1 MSALDGGVVKHLR
14 PEVLM
19 TGADMGP
26 GPEAV
31 WCLIDQIRDCVWMVA
46 AYRKLAAKRAKDYG
60 LPPPSAP
67 ENLH

>member
-1 MSALDGGVVKHLR
+1 
-14 PEVLM
+14 M